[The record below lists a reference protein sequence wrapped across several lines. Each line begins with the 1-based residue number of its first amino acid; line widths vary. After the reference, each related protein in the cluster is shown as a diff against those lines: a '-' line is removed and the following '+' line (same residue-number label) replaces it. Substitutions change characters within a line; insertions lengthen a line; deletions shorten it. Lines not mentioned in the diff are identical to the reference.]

1 MPGAPK
7 TQLHLADLHRLAAE
21 YEVPKFRMMSRSQLV
36 AAIEEAGGDAA
47 VAPEVAPVEG
57 SDAGGE
63 EQGKGKARRA
73 AGTRRR
79 RRQRETTPEEEGVEV
94 EATLEGESGSGAA
107 ETDAAGARE
116 DEATEEISGTL
127 EVLPQ
132 RYGFIRVGDD
142 GGTDDAD
149 VYISAAQIRR
159 CELRS
164 GDEVAG
170 PARPPRRG
178 ERHRALVH
186 VDRVNGEE
194 PGASERPSFDSLPA
208 ELPNRRLPLDGER
221 SAVLTRTMDVFAPLW
236 LGQRVL
242 ISAAARSGR
251 TTLLRGIA
259 RAVAAA
265 ENTELVVLLI
275 DEAPEEASAWRGA
288 IESAEFAVSP
298 ADASPAEHV
307 RTASVALE
315 RARRAAESGTDVV
328 LICDSLSRLAA
339 AAGEW
344 APVKRLFGS
353 GRNLAGGGSLTV
365 IATVLDELDEESS
378 AERAVTSTESSL
390 VVLDPEL
397 AAAGVYP
404 ALRIAECRISNEEE
418 LRSPEELEA
427 VRRLRAELTSQDPA
441 EAARIIRERIEASAN
456 NAELLASVG

>member
-7 TQLHLADLHRLAAE
+7 TQLHLADLHRIAAE
-21 YEVPKFRMMSRSQLV
+21 YDVPKFRMMSRERLV

-47 VAPEVAPVEG
+47 VSPEIEPVAAAAGDAGEG
-57 SDAGGE
+57 SSSRSAG
-63 EQGKGKARRA
+63 A
-73 AGTRRR
+73 RRR
-79 RRQRETTPEEEGVEV
+79 RRRRETTPEEEGVDV
-94 EATLEGESGSGAA
+94 DGTLEGESGEPVA
-107 ETDAAGARE
+107 ETDAAGTRSD

-132 RYGFIRVGDD
+132 RYGFIRVGEI
-142 GGTDDAD
+142 GTDDAD

-170 PARPPRRG
+170 PARSARRG

-186 VDRVNGEE
+186 VDRVNGQE
-194 PGASERPSFDSLPA
+194 PGTSARPSFDSLPA
-208 ELPNRRLPLDGER
+208 ILPERRLALDGER
-221 SAVLTRTMDVFAPLW
+221 SAVLTRTMDVFSPLW

-259 RAVAAA
+259 RAVSAA
-265 ENTELVVLLI
+265 EGTELVVLLV
-275 DEAPEEASAWRGA
+275 DEAPEEATAWREA
-288 IESAEFAVSP
+288 IDAAEFAVAP
-298 ADASPAEHV
+298 ADASPAEQL
-307 RTASVALE
+307 RTATVALE
-315 RARRAAESGTDVV
+315 RARRAAETGADVV

-353 GRNLAGGGSLTV
+353 GRKLAGGGSLTV
-365 IATVLDELDEESS
+365 IATVLDEIDAESS

-390 VVLDPEL
+390 VVLDPDL

-404 ALRIAECRISNEEE
+404 ALRIADCQISNEEQ
-418 LRSPEELEA
+418 LRSAEELEA
-427 VRRLRAELTSQDPA
+427 VRKLRAELATLEPA
-441 EAARIIRERIEASAN
+441 EAARIVRERIEATAT
-456 NAELLASVG
+456 NAEFFAAIG